1 MTVLIETTSRDPDV
15 FYWPKPNTHGMPVE
29 YARVRNEIE
38 ILTARYIRMCDIEPL
53 PVIELE
59 ELDDQIQQLEKVKT
73 RLWNEWQH
81 LDKEKELTNE

>member
-1 MTVLIETTSRDPDV
+1 
-15 FYWPKPNTHGMPVE
+15 MPVE

-59 ELDDQIQQLEKVKT
+59 EIDDQIKQLEKIKSKVYEQAMKGA
-73 RLWNEWQH
+73 
-81 LDKEKELTNE
+81 K

>member
-1 MTVLIETTSRDPDV
+1 MTVLIEMTSRDQDL
-15 FYWPKPNTHGMPVE
+15 FYWPKPSTHGMPVE
-29 YARVRNEIE
+29 YARVRNEIK

-81 LDKEKELTNE
+81 LETEKELTQ